1 MGGFSESKGIKHGK
15 LRFEDV
21 FTQVINNISL
31 LKNTIL
37 TKKVEQQKK
46 KEKKKKKK
54 KKKKRRKKRSKKIS
68 HFIPHTRISSSTFF
82 NGALHSTHLV
92 IYQFF
97 IY

>member
-37 TKKVEQQKK
+37 TKKVQQQ
-46 KEKKKKKK
+46 KK

>member
-46 KEKKKKKK
+46 KKKKKKK
-54 KKKKRRKKRSKKIS
+54 DEKKEAKKFRILFRILGFLLQLSSMELYTRLILL
-68 HFIPHTRISSSTFF
+68 FINSS
-82 NGALHSTHLV
+82 
-92 IYQFF
+92 F
-97 IY
+97 IDSFS

>member
-37 TKKVEQQKK
+37 TKKVQQQKK
-46 KEKKKKKK
+46 RKKKDEKKEAKKF
-54 KKKKRRKKRSKKIS
+54 RILFRILGFLLQLSSMELYTRLILL
-68 HFIPHTRISSSTFF
+68 FINSS
-82 NGALHSTHLV
+82 
-92 IYQFF
+92 F
-97 IY
+97 IDSFS